1 MNGARE
7 ALRQAGVDWD
17 VVLAQSG
24 PLGQVR
30 PGWDEQEWGRRL
42 SADAPVW
49 RVVLAADELS
59 AEVVIDFMD
68 GSVYSSIMGIAN

>member
-30 PGWDEQEWGRRL
+30 LGWDEQEWGRRL
-42 SADAPVW
+42 SADVPVW
-49 RVVLAADELS
+49 RVVMAADELS
-59 AEVVIDFMD
+59 AVVVIDFVD